1 MKVEAMSIGPLQQN
15 ELTDFKMT
23 EDLKQRPQKQPA
35 QPTYIIQDINLVSP
49 DRSRKDVQSLKDS
62 VINAESIHYPN
73 RVRLYDLYHDVV
85 TMDGFLGGIIEKRIN
100 SVLNKKLKFIDKEG
114 NENKEVTKLMR
125 SKSGRSLIKKI
136 LESIFWGISG
146 VEFKIGEKFC
156 FDEIE
161 RKHIKPEKGL
171 IAKNQYSISKDE
183 GFKIDELPFVWVIG
197 DKKDLGLL
205 LGCSLY
211 AIYKRGNFGDWAQ
224 YVEIFGQ
231 PVRIMEYDA
240 YDTQTKEELKK
251 ILNESGNSLAM
262 MIPKQATFQMLDGK
276 ASNGDG
282 QLQGSF
288 NDACNEEMAIKILG
302 NTETTSA
309 SKSSGYAQS
318 KEHGEQQDEIIASDL
333 IMVENELNSEYFLN
347 ILKSYG
353 FDVEGGEFEY
363 ELELNLAKL
372 KLKMEI
378 DFKVAEKVPVEDDY
392 WYDTYGIPKPK
403 NYEALKKKMEESKM
417 PVIDDGTKTEKKGTK
432 TNDDTSKKEGDL
444 ADFANPTILDQFFKK
459 MADFFDHARR

>member
-1 MKVEAMSIGPLQQN
+1 MEKEKKP
-15 ELTDFKMT
+15 
-23 EDLKQRPQKQPA
+23 RPKKQPV
-35 QPTYIIQDINLVSP
+35 QPTVIVQDISLVSP
-49 DRSRKDVQSLKDS
+49 DRGRKDIQSLKNS
-62 VINAESIHYPN
+62 VISAESIHYPN
-73 RVRLYDLYHDVV
+73 RVLLYDLYHDVV
-85 TMDGFLGGIIEKRIN
+85 SMDGFLCGIINKRID
-100 SVLNKKLKFIDKEG
+100 SVLNKKLKFLDKEG
-114 NENKEVTKLMR
+114 NENTEVTKLMR
-125 SKSGRSLIKKI
+125 SKVGRQLIRQI

-146 VEFKIGEKFC
+146 VEFKVGEKFC
-156 FDEIE
+156 FEEIQ

-171 IAKNQYSISKDE
+171 IAKNQYSISKED
-183 GFKIDELPFVWVIG
+183 GFKIDEMPFVWVIG
-197 DKKDLGLL
+197 EKRDLGLL
-205 LGCSLY
+205 LACSMY

-282 QLQGSF
+282 KLQGGF
-288 NDACNEEMAIKILG
+288 KDACNEEMAIAILG

-318 KEHGEQQDEIIASDL
+318 KEHGEQQDEITASDL
-333 IMVENELNSEYFLN
+333 IFVENELNSDHFLN

-353 FDVEGGEFEY
+353 YDVEGGEFEY
-363 ELELNLAKL
+363 ELELNLGKL
-372 KLKMEI
+372 KIKMEI
-378 DFKVAEKVPVEDDY
+378 DSVVSQKVPVDDDY
-392 WYDTYGIPKPK
+392 WYETYGIRKPK
-403 NYEALKKKMEESKM
+403 NYDALKKEMEARKNANQLTVTEE
-417 PVIDDGTKTEKKGTK
+417 DKTERPP
-432 TNDDTSKKEGDL
+432 KEKVEKEDL
-444 ADFANPTILDQFFKK
+444 ADFTNPTIIDQLFKK